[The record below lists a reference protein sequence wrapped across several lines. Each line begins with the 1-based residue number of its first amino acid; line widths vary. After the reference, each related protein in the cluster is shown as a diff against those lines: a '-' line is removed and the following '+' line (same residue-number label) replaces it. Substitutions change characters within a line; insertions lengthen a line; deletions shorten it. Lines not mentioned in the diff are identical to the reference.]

1 MTRQIHDQFAKEYL
15 EELLASL
22 GTIKKSKKVKSEV
35 QEIDVWFEPAS
46 SASRTEL
53 PLGLLGKM
61 AATCCLFE
69 PFRNPPSEVEIR
81 SCISKL
87 YAVHGEVLRKAKRT
101 NKTLTEAELPVLWIL
116 TPTFSGRMIEEVVGI
131 PPSFLPEEGM
141 KEEWGKG
148 VYFSPSLFKT
158 GIVAIH
164 QLPVNEETLWLRVLG
179 KGGTQKRAVEELV
192 QLPEGNPFQENLL
205 EILANWRKS
214 LELRDNLSTEEQE
227 DIMNLSPAYL
237 QQREEWK
244 QEGIQEG
251 IQRGIQE
258 GMQEGIQRGSLEGQ
272 LSLITSLLEGRFG
285 PLDAELSGLVEQIA
299 QLPIS
304 ERTGLLLSLANLSR
318 SELLERFR
326 EN

>member
-101 NKTLTEAELPVLWIL
+101 SKTLTEAELPVLWIL
-116 TPTFSGRMIEEVVGI
+116 TPTFSARMIEEVVGI
-131 PPSFLPEEGM
+131 PSSFLPEEGM

-214 LELRDNLSTEEQE
+214 LELRDNLSAEEQE

-258 GMQEGIQRGSLEGQ
+258 GMQEGIQRGSLEERY
-272 LSLITSLLEGRFG
+272 SLITSLLEGRFG
-285 PLDAELSGLVEQIA
+285 SLDAELSGLVEQIA

>member
-1 MTRQIHDQFAKEYL
+1 
-15 EELLASL
+15 
-22 GTIKKSKKVKSEV
+22 
-35 QEIDVWFEPAS
+35 
-46 SASRTEL
+46 
-53 PLGLLGKM
+53 M

-116 TPTFSGRMIEEVVGI
+116 TPTFSARMIEEVVGI

-205 EILANWRKS
+205 EILANWRKN
-214 LELRDNLSTEEQE
+214 LELRDNLSAEEQE

-237 QQREEWK
+237 KQREEWK
-244 QEGIQEG
+244 LEGKQEGT
-251 IQRGIQE
+251 
-258 GMQEGIQRGSLEGQ
+258 LEGQ
-272 LSLITSLLEGRFG
+272 LSLIASLLEGRFG
-285 PLDAELSGLVEQIA
+285 SLDAELSGLVERIA